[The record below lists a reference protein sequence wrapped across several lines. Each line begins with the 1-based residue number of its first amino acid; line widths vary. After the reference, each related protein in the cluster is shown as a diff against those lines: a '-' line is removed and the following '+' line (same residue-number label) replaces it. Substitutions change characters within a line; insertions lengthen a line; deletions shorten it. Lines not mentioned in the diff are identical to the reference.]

1 MLDVKIRGIK
11 SPRSGIVA
19 YYPQISEIGSPINIE
34 QICAQISTVCT
45 ASPADVKAVLNAL
58 QDAII
63 TFISDGQSVR
73 LGDLGSFRVTLI
85 SQPSDTKDEV
95 TEANIENVHV
105 VYYPSVNLKK
115 SLRPENLSFRIVD

>member
-1 MLDVKIRGIK
+1 MLDVKIRKIK
-11 SPRSGIVA
+11 SPRSGDTA
-19 YYPQISEIGSPINIE
+19 YYPQISEIGSPIVIE
-34 QICAQISTVCT
+34 QICSQISTVCT
-45 ASPADVKAVLNAL
+45 ASGADVKAVLNAL

-73 LGDLGSFRVTLI
+73 LGDLGSFRVSLI

-95 TEANIENVHV
+95 SDANIDSVHV

-115 SLRPENLSFRIVD
+115 ALKVENLSFRIVE